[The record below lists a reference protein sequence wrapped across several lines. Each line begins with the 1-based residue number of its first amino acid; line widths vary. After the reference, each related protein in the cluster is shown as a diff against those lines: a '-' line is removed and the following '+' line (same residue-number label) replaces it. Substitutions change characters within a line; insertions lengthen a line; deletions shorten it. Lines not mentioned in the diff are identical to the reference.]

1 MKSKLLKIIHAAIN
15 GVPLDETEYS
25 ALIGQ
30 EWAELFRLSAR
41 QGVKAVA
48 FEAVSKLPA
57 SVPIPKQLKI
67 QWFGAAVGVEN
78 EYAHRL
84 QASAEFAERMED
96 SGLHTMVLKG
106 LAVGTYYPI
115 PAHREF
121 GDLDCYLF
129 KGELPDAQWGSG
141 YELGNVAA
149 ENAGAK
155 VERGHYKHSH
165 VVYKRMQIE
174 NHQFFLPVR
183 GKKDVKEL
191 ERHLRSV
198 ALPATEEVKYV
209 EGTRLIMPSADFNAL
224 FLTAHAMNHFLYE
237 TIRLRN
243 MCDWALFLKAEQQHV
258 NWKVFYQWC
267 DKMHYTRFVNS
278 LNYIC
283 HHYLGVELCS
293 ELKEDEYHAGLILND
308 MWEGDTLYNKKHSS
322 KMHVRIGLAMN
333 FIRSSWKYSKIY
345 QRNAF
350 VSLTSQGISMLLD
363 KHPKV

>member
-15 GVPLDETEYS
+15 ELPLDETEFS
-25 ALIGQ
+25 ALTDA
-30 EWAELFRLSAR
+30 EWNDLFQLSAR

-57 SVPIPKQLKI
+57 SVSLPRQLKI

-78 EYAHRL
+78 EYHNRL
-84 QASAEFAERMED
+84 KISTEFAERAAAN
-96 SGLHTMVLKG
+96 GLHTLVLKG
-106 LAVGTYYPI
+106 LAAGTYYPI

-129 KGELPDAQWGSG
+129 KGDFADIQWGSG
-141 YELGNVAA
+141 YEPGNVVA
-149 ENAGAK
+149 EEAGAK

-165 VVYKRMQIE
+165 ISYKRMLIE
-174 NHQFFLPVR
+174 NHQFFLPIR
-183 GKKDVKEL
+183 GKKDMKEL

-198 ALPATEEVKYV
+198 ALPRGEEVRYV
-209 EGTRLIMPSADFNAL
+209 EGTRLIIPSADFNAL

-237 TIRLRN
+237 TIRLRQ
-243 MCDWALFLKAEQQHV
+243 MCDWALFLKAEQQRV
-258 NWKVFYQWC
+258 DWKEFYQWC

-293 ELKEDEYHAGLILND
+293 ELKEDEYHAEMVLND
-308 MWEGDTLYNKKHSS
+308 MWEGDSLYNKKHASRFHFR
-322 KMHVRIGLAMN
+322 MELAMN
-333 FIRSSWKYSKIY
+333 FIRSSWKYSRIY
-345 QRNAF
+345 QKNAYL
-350 VSLTSQGISMLLD
+350 SLATQGISMLLD
-363 KHPKV
+363 KNPKV

>member
-1 MKSKLLKIIHAAIN
+1 MSFTQRLKQAFLVLLRQGLWGRKEVEQTGFPLTPEEWTQIYDMSVKQTVQGIVYDGIGLLPKEQQPPRSLLVQWTIAIDQLERMN
-15 GVPLDETEYS
+15 RQQNALLGVLPQLF
-25 ALIGQ
+25 GQ
-30 EWAELFRLSAR
+30 E
-41 QGVKAVA
+41 
-48 FEAVSKLPA
+48 PA
-57 SVPIPKQLKI
+57 IPYQ
-67 QWFGAAVGVEN
+67 
-78 EYAHRL
+78 
-84 QASAEFAERMED
+84 
-96 SGLHTMVLKG
+96 VLKG
-106 LAVGTYYPI
+106 QGIAAFYRKPL
-115 PAHREF
+115 HRLCGDIDLYF
-121 GDLDCYLF
+121 GNEEQTEKANQRIEAL
-129 KGELPDAQWGSG
+129 
-141 YELGNVAA
+141 
-149 ENAGAK
+149 GAK

-293 ELKEDEYHAGLILND
+293 ELREDEYHAGLILND

-322 KMHVRIGLAMN
+322 RMQFRIELAMN